1 MLVLILV
8 TVLAFSLCLGSL
20 LCLFFKLRLGLNR
33 FKVDRN
39 GHERAILI
47 EDIAQ
52 LELAQILAAILAD
65 VHDNVGASAL
75 ALALAHLI
83 VSRLGADPSDGGSAG
98 VRAGNEL
105 YAVADHEGGIEAQTE
120 MSDDS
125 GRTALGVFILGDK
138 IHSTRQS
145 YLTDKFFYLLAVH
158 ADTVIRDGNRA
169 RVAVKANIYA
179 KLAVVKI
186 AYLAER
192 GKTAQLSNRI
202 ACV

>member
-1 MLVLILV
+1 
-8 TVLAFSLCLGSL
+8 
-20 LCLFFKLRLGLNR
+20 
-33 FKVDRN
+33 
-39 GHERAILI
+39 
-47 EDIAQ
+47 
-52 LELAQILAAILAD
+52 
-65 VHDNVGASAL
+65 
-75 ALALAHLI
+75 
-83 VSRLGADPSDGGSAG
+83 
-98 VRAGNEL
+98 
-105 YAVADHEGGIEAQTE
+105 